1 MARLIYM
8 TNTSLDG
15 YIEDKSGA
23 FDWENPEQLHPLI
36 IQLLRPVGTYL
47 YGRRLYE
54 KMAYW
59 DAPVESYAPEYRA
72 FARIWQKPG
81 KIVYSRTLTVAATRN
96 TRVEHDFDADVV
108 RDLKQKTDHDIT
120 IGGAELAGVALEAD
134 LVDECHLFVHPV
146 LVGGGKPAFPADVRR
161 KLELLDTHR
170 IGTGVMHLHYRVKA
184 SR

>member
-120 IGGAELAGVALEAD
+120 IG
-134 LVDECHLFVHPV
+134 
-146 LVGGGKPAFPADVRR
+146 
-161 KLELLDTHR
+161 
-170 IGTGVMHLHYRVKA
+170 
-184 SR
+184 